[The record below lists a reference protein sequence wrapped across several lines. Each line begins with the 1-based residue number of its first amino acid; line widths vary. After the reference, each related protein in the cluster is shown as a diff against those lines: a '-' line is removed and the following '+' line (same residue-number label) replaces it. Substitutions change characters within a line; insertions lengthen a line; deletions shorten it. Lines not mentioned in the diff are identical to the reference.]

1 MCRSTD
7 AVRPDASFS
16 MLGKLNPV
24 QPLARLHYR
33 HRYHERLATDNRRLS
48 MLVHLPIDEVLPKL
62 VAALRANNAAVLV
75 APTGAGK
82 TTRVPPALVDA
93 GLAGKGQVVMLEPR
107 RVAAR
112 AAAWRMASERGTPL
126 GREIGYQVRFER
138 QAGRDTRVLVVTE
151 GIFVRMLADDP
162 FLEGIGAVVFDEFHE
177 RNLDSDLALAMVRRV
192 QTEVRPDLK
201 AVVERQA
208 DGQLLAWEGSAPDG
222 PLVVAEHGLRLEAD
236 LRLGH
241 KTGLY
246 LDQRE
251 NRRRVGRLAAGRRVL
266 NLYSYTGGFSV
277 AAALGGA
284 TRVDSV
290 DVAAPALAAA
300 GRNFALNGL
309 PPDSSSYGFHAMDA
323 LDFLE
328 SERGP
333 WDLIIADPP
342 SMAPSAESRPR
353 ALAAYGRLARL
364 CLERLAPGGILVSCS
379 CSSHIAAA
387 ALRGVL
393 AEAATQAGRPL
404 RLFALHGAGPDHP
417 VLPAFPEGDY
427 LQAWYGMAP

>member
-1 MCRSTD
+1 MSSPPV
-7 AVRPDASFS
+7 AVLRKDLATTIRQGHPWVFDGAVSVPAGMATGQVVDLHDGRGRFLARGLYDPQSPIALRLWTRDPLQPIDAS
-16 MLGKLNPV
+16 LL
-24 QPLARLHYR
+24 R
-33 HRYHERLATDNRRLS
+33 ERVRQA
-48 MLVHLPIDEVLPKL
+48 
-62 VAALRANNAAVLV
+62 AALRRATVDRAASDAWRL
-75 APTGAGK
+75 AHGEADGL
-82 TTRVPPALVDA
+82 PALVADRYGPVA
-93 GLAGKGQVVMLEPR
+93 VLRCDSPAVHGL
-107 RVAAR
+107 R
-112 AAAWRMASERGTPL
+112 AAFAAALMA
-126 GREIGYQVRFER
+126 QW
-138 QAGRDTRVLVVTE
+138 
-151 GIFVRMLADDP
+151 
-162 FLEGIGAVVFDEFHE
+162 
-177 RNLDSDLALAMVRRV
+177 
-192 QTEVRPDLK
+192 PDLK

-208 DGQLLAWEGSAPDG
+208 DGQLLAWAGSAPDG

-300 GRNFALNGL
+300 SRNFALNGL
-309 PPDSSSYGFHAMDA
+309 PPDSSSYSFHAKDA

-342 SMAPSAESRPR
+342 SMAPSAESRPK

>member
-1 MCRSTD
+1 MTSPPV
-7 AVRPDASFS
+7 AVLRKDLATTIRQGHPWVFDGAVSVPAGMATGQVVDLHDGRGRFLARGLYDPQSPIALRLWTRDPLQPIDAS
-16 MLGKLNPV
+16 LL
-24 QPLARLHYR
+24 R
-33 HRYHERLATDNRRLS
+33 ERVRQA
-48 MLVHLPIDEVLPKL
+48 
-62 VAALRANNAAVLV
+62 AALRRATVDRAASDAWRL
-75 APTGAGK
+75 AHGEADGL
-82 TTRVPPALVDA
+82 PALVADRYGPVA
-93 GLAGKGQVVMLEPR
+93 VLRCDSPAVHGL
-107 RVAAR
+107 R
-112 AAAWRMASERGTPL
+112 AAFAAALMA
-126 GREIGYQVRFER
+126 QW
-138 QAGRDTRVLVVTE
+138 
-151 GIFVRMLADDP
+151 
-162 FLEGIGAVVFDEFHE
+162 
-177 RNLDSDLALAMVRRV
+177 
-192 QTEVRPDLK
+192 PDLK

-208 DGQLLAWEGSAPDG
+208 DGQLLAWAGSAPDG

-300 GRNFALNGL
+300 SRNFALNGL
-309 PPDSSSYGFHAMDA
+309 PPDSSSYSFHAKDA

>member
-1 MCRSTD
+1 MTSPPV
-7 AVRPDASFS
+7 AVLRKDLATTIRQGHPWVFDGAVSVPAGMATGQVVDLHDGRGRFLARGLYDPQSPIALRLWTRDPLQPIDASLLRERVRQAATLRRATVDRAAS
-16 MLGKLNPV
+16 D
-24 QPLARLHYR
+24 AW
-33 HRYHERLATDNRRLS
+33 RLAHGEADGL
-48 MLVHLPIDEVLPKL
+48 
-62 VAALRANNAAVLV
+62 
-75 APTGAGK
+75 
-82 TTRVPPALVDA
+82 PALVADRYGPVA
-93 GLAGKGQVVMLEPR
+93 VLRCDSPAVHGL
-107 RVAAR
+107 R
-112 AAAWRMASERGTPL
+112 AAFAAALMA
-126 GREIGYQVRFER
+126 QW
-138 QAGRDTRVLVVTE
+138 
-151 GIFVRMLADDP
+151 
-162 FLEGIGAVVFDEFHE
+162 
-177 RNLDSDLALAMVRRV
+177 
-192 QTEVRPDLK
+192 PDLK

>member
-1 MCRSTD
+1 MTSPPV
-7 AVRPDASFS
+7 AVLRKDLATTIRQGHPWVFDGAVSVPAGMATGQVVDLHDGRGRFLARGLYDPQSPIALRLWTRDPLQPIDAS
-16 MLGKLNPV
+16 LL
-24 QPLARLHYR
+24 R
-33 HRYHERLATDNRRLS
+33 ERVRQA
-48 MLVHLPIDEVLPKL
+48 
-62 VAALRANNAAVLV
+62 AALRRATVDRAASDAWRL
-75 APTGAGK
+75 AHGEADGL
-82 TTRVPPALVDA
+82 PALVADRYGPVA
-93 GLAGKGQVVMLEPR
+93 VLRCDSPAVHGL
-107 RVAAR
+107 R
-112 AAAWRMASERGTPL
+112 AAFAAALMA
-126 GREIGYQVRFER
+126 QW
-138 QAGRDTRVLVVTE
+138 
-151 GIFVRMLADDP
+151 
-162 FLEGIGAVVFDEFHE
+162 
-177 RNLDSDLALAMVRRV
+177 
-192 QTEVRPDLK
+192 PDLK

>member
-1 MCRSTD
+1 MTSPPV
-7 AVRPDASFS
+7 AVLRKDLATTIRQGHPWVFDGAVSVPAGMATGQVVDLHDGRGRFLARGLYDSQSPIALRLWTRDPLQPIDAS
-16 MLGKLNPV
+16 LL
-24 QPLARLHYR
+24 R
-33 HRYHERLATDNRRLS
+33 ERVRQA
-48 MLVHLPIDEVLPKL
+48 
-62 VAALRANNAAVLV
+62 AALRRATVDRAASDAWRL
-75 APTGAGK
+75 AHGEADGL
-82 TTRVPPALVDA
+82 PALVADRYGPVA
-93 GLAGKGQVVMLEPR
+93 VLRCDSPAVHGL
-107 RVAAR
+107 R
-112 AAAWRMASERGTPL
+112 AAFAAALMA
-126 GREIGYQVRFER
+126 QW
-138 QAGRDTRVLVVTE
+138 
-151 GIFVRMLADDP
+151 
-162 FLEGIGAVVFDEFHE
+162 
-177 RNLDSDLALAMVRRV
+177 
-192 QTEVRPDLK
+192 PDLK

-300 GRNFALNGL
+300 SRNFALNGL
-309 PPDSSSYGFHAMDA
+309 PPDSSSYSFHAKDA

>member
-1 MCRSTD
+1 MTSPPV
-7 AVRPDASFS
+7 AVLRKDLATTIRQGHPWVFDGAVSVPAGMATGQVVDLHDGRGRFLARGLYDPQSPIALRLWTRDPLQPIDAS
-16 MLGKLNPV
+16 LL
-24 QPLARLHYR
+24 R
-33 HRYHERLATDNRRLS
+33 ERVRQA
-48 MLVHLPIDEVLPKL
+48 
-62 VAALRANNAAVLV
+62 AALRRATVDRAASDAWRLTHGE
-75 APTGAGK
+75 ADGL
-82 TTRVPPALVDA
+82 PALVADRYGPVA
-93 GLAGKGQVVMLEPR
+93 VLRCDSPAVHGL
-107 RVAAR
+107 R
-112 AAAWRMASERGTPL
+112 AAFAAALMA
-126 GREIGYQVRFER
+126 QW
-138 QAGRDTRVLVVTE
+138 
-151 GIFVRMLADDP
+151 
-162 FLEGIGAVVFDEFHE
+162 
-177 RNLDSDLALAMVRRV
+177 
-192 QTEVRPDLK
+192 PDLK

-208 DGQLLAWEGSAPDG
+208 DGQLLAWAGSAPDG

-300 GRNFALNGL
+300 SRNFALNGL
-309 PPDSSSYGFHAMDA
+309 PPDSSSYSFHAKDA

>member
-1 MCRSTD
+1 MSSPPV
-7 AVRPDASFS
+7 AVLRKDLATTIRQGHPWVFDGAVSVPAGMATGQVVDLHDGRGRFLARGLYDPQSPIALRLWTRDPLQPIDAS
-16 MLGKLNPV
+16 LL
-24 QPLARLHYR
+24 R
-33 HRYHERLATDNRRLS
+33 ERVRQA
-48 MLVHLPIDEVLPKL
+48 
-62 VAALRANNAAVLV
+62 AALRRATVDRAASDAWRL
-75 APTGAGK
+75 AHGEADGL
-82 TTRVPPALVDA
+82 PALVADRYGPVA
-93 GLAGKGQVVMLEPR
+93 VLRCDSPAVHGL
-107 RVAAR
+107 R
-112 AAAWRMASERGTPL
+112 AAFAAALMA
-126 GREIGYQVRFER
+126 QW
-138 QAGRDTRVLVVTE
+138 
-151 GIFVRMLADDP
+151 
-162 FLEGIGAVVFDEFHE
+162 
-177 RNLDSDLALAMVRRV
+177 
-192 QTEVRPDLK
+192 PDLK

-290 DVAAPALAAA
+290 AVAAPALAAA

-333 WDLIIADPP
+333 WGLIIADPP

>member
-1 MCRSTD
+1 MTSPPV
-7 AVRPDASFS
+7 AVLRKDLATTIRQGHPWVFDGAVSVPAGMATGQVVDLHDGRGRF
-16 MLGKLNPV
+16 
-24 QPLARLHYR
+24 LARGLYDPQSPIAL
-33 HRYHERLATDNRRLS
+33 RLWTRDPLQ
-48 MLVHLPIDEVLPKL
+48 PIDTSLLRERVRQA
-62 VAALRANNAAVLV
+62 AALRRATVDRAASDAWRL
-75 APTGAGK
+75 AHGEADGL
-82 TTRVPPALVDA
+82 PALVADRYGPVA
-93 GLAGKGQVVMLEPR
+93 VLRCDSPAVHGL
-107 RVAAR
+107 R
-112 AAAWRMASERGTPL
+112 AAFAAALMA
-126 GREIGYQVRFER
+126 QW
-138 QAGRDTRVLVVTE
+138 
-151 GIFVRMLADDP
+151 
-162 FLEGIGAVVFDEFHE
+162 
-177 RNLDSDLALAMVRRV
+177 
-192 QTEVRPDLK
+192 PDLK

-208 DGQLLAWEGSAPDG
+208 DGQLLAWEGRAPDG